1 LTDSCDF
8 VSFASNSA
16 SDRAFWKFAGE
27 FVLATAAMDEVS
39 RPSLFWA
46 LTELPRAMAEFGS
59 SIWTSPILMQAP
71 KGDGHPV
78 MLLPGFMAG
87 DTSMKP
93 LARYLKQLGYDVHHW
108 ELGRN
113 LGPKA
118 IGFQGEKLIARLDDI
133 HAKTGKKVSLV
144 GWSLGG
150 TLARQLSRRRPDL
163 VRQVISLGSPI
174 TGSPKSTNAWRAYQ
188 FMTGQK
194 VDDPD
199 VRVQLAESHE
209 VPPVPSTAIYSRQDG
224 IVAWPNSRE
233 PKAKHTD
240 NIEVKGS
247 HCGLGVNPCVLWA
260 IADRLALP
268 EKGWKRFDRTGV
280 KAMFYPSSGH

>member
-1 LTDSCDF
+1 
-8 VSFASNSA
+8 
-16 SDRAFWKFAGE
+16 
-27 FVLATAAMDEVS
+27 LATAAIDHVS

-46 LTELPRAMAEFGS
+46 LTEGPRAIAEFGS
-59 SIWTSPILMQAP
+59 TLWASPILLQAP
-71 KGDGHPV
+71 NGDGHPV
-78 MLLPGFMAG
+78 MLLPGFMA
-87 DTSMKP
+87 TENSMKP
-93 LARYLKQLGYDVHHW
+93 LAVYLKKLGYDVYQW

-118 IGFQGEKLIARLDDI
+118 VGQDGERMIARLDDI
-133 HAKTGKKVSLV
+133 YAKTGKKVSLI

-188 FMTGQK
+188 LLTGQK
-194 VDDPD
+194 VDDPA
-199 VRVQLAESHE
+199 VQAQMAESHE

-224 IVAWPNSRE
+224 IVAWQNSRE

-247 HCGLGVNPCVLWA
+247 HCGLGVNPTVMWA

-268 EKGWKRFDRTGV
+268 DGKWKPFERSGLASV
-280 KAMFYPSSGH
+280 IYPSSGH

>member
-1 LTDSCDF
+1 MND
-8 VSFASNSA
+8 
-16 SDRAFWKFAGE
+16 
-27 FVLATAAMDEVS
+27 VS
-39 RPSLFWA
+39 RPSLLLA
-46 LTELPRAMAEFGS
+46 LTEFPRAMAELGS
-59 SIWTSPILMQAP
+59 MPWATPLLMQAP

-78 MLLPGFMAG
+78 LLLPGFLASEM
-87 DTSMKP
+87 SMRP
-93 LARYLKQLGYDVHHW
+93 LQRYLDKLGYQAFHW

-113 LGPKA
+113 LGPRA
-118 IGFQGEKLIARLDDI
+118 VGASGEHLIARLEQI
-133 HAKTGKKVSLV
+133 HAETGRKVSLV

-188 FMTGQK
+188 MMTGQK
-194 VDDPD
+194 VDAPE
-199 VRVQLAESHE
+199 VQAQLAESHE
-209 VPPVPSTAIYSRQDG
+209 VPPVPSTAIFSKHDG
-224 IVAWPNSRE
+224 IVAWQNSRE

-247 HCGLGVNPCVLWA
+247 HCGLGVNPTVLWA

-268 EKGWKRFDRTGV
+268 EKGWAPFDRSGL
-280 KAMFYPSSGH
+280 KAMIYPSSGH